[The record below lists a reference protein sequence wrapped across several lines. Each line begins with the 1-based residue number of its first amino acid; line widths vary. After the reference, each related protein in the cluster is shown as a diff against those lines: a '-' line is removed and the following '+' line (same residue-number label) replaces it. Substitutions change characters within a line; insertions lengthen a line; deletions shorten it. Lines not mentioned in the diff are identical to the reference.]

1 MGPSEILALT
11 LDRGVTGKS
20 SEEPTMPSTRHLM
33 SIGGLPRHLSR
44 IAARVLDVLRPAHRE
59 SHVATSNLAKDPP
72 GHIDE
77 DGGTP
82 AAACQLNE
90 APCDASLVPE

>member
-1 MGPSEILALT
+1 M
-11 LDRGVTGKS
+11 TGQFP
-20 SEEPTMPSTRHLM
+20 EEPTMTSTLHLM
-33 SIGGLPRHLSR
+33 SIGGIPRHLSR

-59 SHVATSNLAKDPP
+59 SHVATRNLAKDPP

-90 APCDASLVPE
+90 APCDASLVPEAPDTRGVHALVSF